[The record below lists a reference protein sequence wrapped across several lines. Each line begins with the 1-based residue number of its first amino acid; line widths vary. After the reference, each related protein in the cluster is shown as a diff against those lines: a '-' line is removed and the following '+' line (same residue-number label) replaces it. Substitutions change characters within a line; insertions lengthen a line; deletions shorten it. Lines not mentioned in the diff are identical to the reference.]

1 MVTERNTGSRA
12 ISFRNNFERYLND
25 FGTTVTRTRVTET
38 KDAMDRVT
46 ATSSADVTYKADIQW
61 VTKKDLLHL
70 NVGDVKIGD
79 GMIFFEQD
87 ADVLL
92 HDEITFNSTQWRI
105 VSQIEGELVS
115 GDVIYLGFIIRKNAQ

>member
-1 MVTERNTGSRA
+1 MVTERDTGSRA
-12 ISFRNNFERYLND
+12 ISFRNNFDRYLND